1 MLVVLCHRTLH
12 GDSSLCFPDAPEFQ
26 ESFVTS
32 GVFNVTELVQ
42 VSRSK
47 IFTFYLATCVFIYL
61 WLNGWTE
68 CVGAI
73 TSFLLPF
80 FVKTACVAA
89 FLITPI
95 TYTATCLGAGHV
107 SHKLW

>member
-1 MLVVLCHRTLH
+1 MMLVVLCHRTLH

-47 IFTFYLATCVFIYL
+47 IFHLFIK
-61 WLNGWTE
+61 
-68 CVGAI
+68 
-73 TSFLLPF
+73 LL
-80 FVKTACVAA
+80 VVLYIC
-89 FLITPI
+89 
-95 TYTATCLGAGHV
+95 G
-107 SHKLW
+107 